1 MSWLRV
7 AGAAFTPGMKFLPRL
22 VAKATPAAQG
32 VARTLGSSYGARA
45 GLGAGV
51 GFLTGE
57 GAPGGRLGG
66 AVIGGGLGALPMH
79 NFPGVPW
86 LTTKGAAGLTKLG
99 VAAPLAQN
107 LAQAAIPGA
116 LIAGGSN
123 LGGTFSNSP
132 TGQAVQGA
140 GQAIGG
146 GGNFALQGGAGW
158 VAHNRLTGET
168 IPLGPQGVQDALAP
182 GMGQY
187 GPTGA
192 MGTILDQLSPTSPY
206 AGRRLGTKLDSKT
219 NAEALNILMPTI
231 MKWSEETKRRDLARD
246 MQAAG
251 IRQNIATNA
260 ALNQIAAQAGADRG
274 TTASSQLGGAITNK
288 YSFG

>member
-1 MSWLRV
+1 ML
-7 AGAAFTPGMKFLPRL
+7 GQLGRL
-22 VAKATPAAQG
+22 VANPAVAKRFAGMFGPRILQQGAKSIATQALPRIG
-32 VARTLGSSYGARA
+32 IGS
-45 GLGAGV
+45 GV

-66 AVIGGGLGALPMH
+66 ALIGGALGAAPVH
-79 NFPGVPW
+79 KIPGVPW
-86 LTTKGAAGLTKLG
+86 LTTKGAGALTKLG
-99 VAAPLAQN
+99 VGPNVAAN
-107 LAQAAIPGA
+107 LAQIAVPGG
-116 LIAGGSN
+116 LIAAGSN
-123 LGGTFSNSP
+123 LGGWGSQSP
-132 TGQAVQGA
+132 SGQVVQGA
-140 GQAIGG
+140 SQALGG
-146 GGNFALQGGAGW
+146 GGIFALQGGAGW

-231 MKWSEETKRRDLARD
+231 LKWSEATKRRDLARD

-260 ALNQIAAQAGADRG
+260 ALNQIAAQASADRG